1 MTIRIS
7 CRPLPPTS
15 NTGHLTPRTRLC
27 SDSKISPP
35 REGWR
40 PLARIAVPVAPT
52 RHEAGCVSRRLGQL
66 PNLHAIPRQY
76 RNQQAIPLRVVADIG
91 GTRDAAD
98 QSHLLPRFVARHAGI
113 GPAR

>member
-15 NTGHLTPRTRLC
+15 NTGHLTSRTRLC
-27 SDSKISPP
+27 SDSKIYTS

-40 PLARIAVPVAPT
+40 PLDRIAVPVAPT

-91 GTRDAAD
+91 GARDAA
-98 QSHLLPRFVARHAGI
+98 HPTPPPPRFLAPHPRI
-113 GPAR
+113 GPA